1 MRGVDDYLIVKVAS
15 SGVLRA
21 HEPLL
26 EASIK
31 MAGKLAPGRQSG
43 RGVNAGSAVAYQ
55 VARFGPPS
63 GPSHTPDGGRAAASL
78 RCLAGRGAIAGWG
91 AMDA

>member
-1 MRGVDDYLIVKVAS
+1 MLAALQIESGIRRDRDSEDLPAKLVS

-31 MAGKLAPGRQSG
+31 MAGKLAPGWQSG
-43 RGVNAGSAVAYQ
+43 HVVNAGAAVH
-55 VARFGPPS
+55 R
-63 GPSHTPDGGRAAASL
+63 
-78 RCLAGRGAIAGWG
+78 LAGQGARAGWG
-91 AMDA
+91 ATDG